1 MLLSSSLQKKRKMKK
16 QILLTHPRFSSVV
29 GLSVVS
35 PLRGSASAATHCP
48 SGAMKPGMISAANW
62 ARAAIIAAASAASFF
77 FFASARS
84 LASRSSLAYSSSL
97 LSSSSVVSA
106 PRDGLESGERC
117 EGLDGDDGALLLAL
131 ESPSSLSLESDDEL
145 ESELEHNNHYKNTL
159 NE

>member
-1 MLLSSSLQKKRKMKK
+1 
-16 QILLTHPRFSSVV
+16 
-29 GLSVVS
+29 
-35 PLRGSASAATHCP
+35 
-48 SGAMKPGMISAANW
+48 MKPGMISAANW

-131 ESPSSLSLESDDEL
+131 ESSSSLSLESDDEL
-145 ESELEHNNHYKNTL
+145 ESELEHNNHYKIH
-159 NE
+159 